1 MNRNNKEFVKIK
13 INKNINERALKMML
27 MAKINCL
34 RKLKELINEIFV
46 PPFCIPISHW
56 DTLPLIFYD
65 NTF

>member
-46 PPFCIPISHW
+46 APFCIPHW
-56 DTLPLIFYD
+56 ETLPLIFYD